1 MYKYTENNLLENPET
16 YFYSKFMG
24 LPFLK
29 SYFLKRR
36 EKLLEF
42 KNKLPDDYISNNLE
56 NITISKLKENCKS
69 KKSNL
74 SINTFH
80 FLLKKLNEKRIIDND
95 IILNRI
101 IQKFEVS
108 KKINDLYSIDELKPI
123 GNNKNIDIYILFG
136 VLLINF
142 YKMNK
147 KLKYLNSILKLS
159 DILCSLPNNTS
170 FSFVY
175 GSALIIENELNFVE
189 EILSKN
195 KINL

>member
-24 LPFLK
+24 ISFLK

-42 KNKLPDDYISNNLE
+42 KSKLPDDYISNNLE
-56 NITISKLKENCKS
+56 NIMMSKLKETYKS

-80 FLLKKLNEKRIIDND
+80 FLLKKLDEKNIIDND
-95 IILNRI
+95 VVLNRI

-123 GNNKNIDIYILFG
+123 GNNKNIDVYILFG
-136 VLLINF
+136 ILLINF
-142 YKMNK
+142 YRVTK

-159 DILCSLPNNTS
+159 DILCSLSNNNS
-170 FSFVY
+170 FYFVC
-175 GSALIIENELNFVE
+175 GSALIVENELKFVE